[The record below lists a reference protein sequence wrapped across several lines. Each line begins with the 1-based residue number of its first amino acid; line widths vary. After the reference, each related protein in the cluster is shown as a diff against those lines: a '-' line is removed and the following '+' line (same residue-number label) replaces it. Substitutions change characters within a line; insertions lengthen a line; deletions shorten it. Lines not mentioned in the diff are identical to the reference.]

1 MQRRPQGRIGEAFI
15 ISAVMR
21 RRQIQHGER
30 AGAERFDFGEW
41 FLLGTVADAAGG
53 TYPNRA
59 GFLHHGQQRGGE
71 PARHGLIGLAPRDA
85 I

>member
-1 MQRRPQGRIGEAFI
+1 
-15 ISAVMR
+15 MR
-21 RRQIQHGER
+21 GRQIQHGER

-53 TYPNRA
+53 THPNRA
-59 GFLHHGQQRGGE
+59 GFLHHGQQRGGKT
-71 PARHGLIGLAPRDA
+71 ARHGLIGLAARDA